1 MDLLSHDH
9 AYPEYGNKNVVSFEE
24 PQSPEVQQTFLDRLR
39 SKSRPL
45 QKTCKARGDELRFR
59 FRARD
64 KTGCEFN
71 NKQDNI

>member
-39 SKSRPL
+39 SEGRPR
-45 QKTCKARGDELRFR
+45 QKTCKARGDSN
-59 FRARD
+59 
-64 KTGCEFN
+64 GCE
-71 NKQDNI
+71 QDCFG